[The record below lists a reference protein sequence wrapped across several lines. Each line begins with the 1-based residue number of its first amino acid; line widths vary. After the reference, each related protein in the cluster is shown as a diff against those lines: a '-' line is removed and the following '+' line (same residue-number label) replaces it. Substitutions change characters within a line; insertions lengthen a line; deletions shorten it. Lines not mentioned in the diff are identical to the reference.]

1 MVEGL
6 KLRQKS
12 LQPRRVLLFLESFL
26 KEGKHCVPHT
36 HQCYHRI
43 IWQILLEFK
52 SSYTSYYVRVCHSI
66 GKWNFWNFRRPP
78 KPKNFDDLLK
88 GNSKFAPNGN
98 KQQRN
103 NNNARK
109 NGNGNR
115 NRNKPKSNSNGRKKN
130 GNGSRNNRPSN
141 NKRYFNFESWD
152 RFSLAPTTLKYKQ

>member
-1 MVEGL
+1 M
-6 KLRQKS
+6 
-12 LQPRRVLLFLESFL
+12 LFVFESPYT
-26 KEGKHCVPHT
+26 CYDVP
-36 HQCYHRI
+36 
-43 IWQILLEFK
+43 
-52 SSYTSYYVRVCHSI
+52 VCQGI
-66 GKWNFWNFRRPP
+66 EKQNFYNFRRPP

-141 NKRYFNFESWD
+141 NKRY
-152 RFSLAPTTLKYKQ
+152 YKFKS